1 MDRFH
6 QIQVFNAVAEEQG
19 FAAAARRLRMS
30 PPAVTRA
37 ITALEQRLGVKLLH
51 RTTRTVRTTEAGQR
65 YLEDSRRVL
74 SDMDIADE
82 AAAGVNVA
90 PRGHLG
96 ITAPA
101 LFGRLFV
108 LPCIVEYLEQ
118 YPDVSVEAVF
128 LDRVVNMM
136 DEGLDVGI
144 RIGELA
150 DSSMRALKVGSI
162 RLVTVAA
169 PDYLARAGIPLAP
182 DDLKQHATIASL
194 AGNNAMGWRYR
205 MPDGE
210 HSLRLQPRLTCNT
223 NDAVIEAASAGL
235 GVTRV
240 LSYQVA
246 NHLRDGSLQTVLEQ
260 FEPPPRPIHI
270 VHRED
275 RFSSSKVRVLIDL
288 MAERLRAHPA
298 LN

>member
-1 MDRFH
+1 MDRFQ

-19 FAAAARRLRMS
+19 FAAAARRLKLS

-37 ITALEQRLGVKLLH
+37 IAALEARLGVKLLS
-51 RTTRTVRTTEAGQR
+51 RTTRSVRTTEAGQR
-65 YLEDSRRVL
+65 YLEDSRRIL
-74 SDMDIADE
+74 TDLNIADE

-90 PRGHLG
+90 PRGHIG
-96 ITAPA
+96 ITAPV

-108 LPCIVEYLEQ
+108 MPYIAEYLET
-118 YPDVSVEAVF
+118 YPDVSAEAIF
-128 LDRVVNMM
+128 LDRMVNLVE
-136 DEGLDVGI
+136 EGLDVGI

-150 DSSMRALKVGSI
+150 DSSMRALRVGSI
-162 RLVTVAA
+162 RVVTVAA
-169 PDYLARAGIPLAP
+169 PAYLKGAGIPLAP
-182 DDLKQHATIASL
+182 DDLKQHSIIASL
-194 AGNNAMGWRYR
+194 AGSNAIGWRYHL
-205 MPDGE
+205 PTGDQT
-210 HSLRLQPRLTCNT
+210 LRLQPRLSCNT
-223 NDAVIEAASAGL
+223 NDATIEAACEGL

-246 NHLRDGSLQTVLEQ
+246 SQLREGKLQIVLEE

-275 RFSSSKVRVLIDL
+275 RFSSSKVRVFIDL
-288 MAERLRAHPA
+288 LAERLRAHPA

>member
-1 MDRFH
+1 MDRFQ

-19 FAAAARRLRMS
+19 FAAAARRLKLS

-37 ITALEQRLGVKLLH
+37 VAALEERLGVKLLS
-51 RTTRTVRTTEAGQR
+51 RTTRSVRTTEAGQR
-65 YLEDSRRVL
+65 YLEDSRRIL
-74 SDMDIADE
+74 TDLGIADE

-90 PRGHLG
+90 PRGHIG
-96 ITAPA
+96 ITAPV

-108 LPCIVEYLEQ
+108 MPYIAEYLET
-118 YPDVSVEAVF
+118 YPDVSAEAIF
-128 LDRVVNMM
+128 LDRRVNLVE
-136 DEGLDVGI
+136 EGLDVGI

-150 DSSMRALKVGSI
+150 DSSMRALRVGSI
-162 RLVTVAA
+162 RVVTVASPA
-169 PDYLARAGIPLAP
+169 YLKNAGIPLAP
-182 DDLKQHATIASL
+182 DDLKQHSIIASL
-194 AGNNAMGWRYR
+194 AGSNAIGWRYHL
-205 MPDGE
+205 PTGE
-210 HSLRLQPRLTCNT
+210 QTLRLQPRLSCNT
-223 NDAVIEAASAGL
+223 NDATVEAASEGL

-246 NHLRDGSLQTVLEQ
+246 SQLREGKLQIVLEE

-275 RFSSSKVRVLIDL
+275 RFSSSKVRVFIDL
-288 MAERLRAHPA
+288 LAERLRAHPA